1 MVSLSA
7 VEALSAELWP
17 SLVTIVVSVP
27 DARKGEKL
35 VLLTT
40 DKGIARDQFQRL
52 VKAKGLSELNV
63 PAEILVVDGIPL
75 LGSGKPDYVSATKLV
90 KETLGSRPAK
100 PVALVEEPVVAAG
113 EPKTAA

>member
-1 MVSLSA
+1 LA
-7 VEALSAELWP
+7 AELWP

-40 DKGIARDQFQRL
+40 DKTLTREPFQKQ

-63 PAEILVVDGIPL
+63 PAEILVVDSIPL
-75 LGSGKPDYVSATKLV
+75 LGSGKPDYVTATKLV
-90 KETLGSRPAK
+90 KEKLASRPAK
-100 PVALVEEPVVAAG
+100 PMALVEEPMVTAG
-113 EPKTAA
+113 EPKSAA